1 MKKKVVAGNVTL
13 EEGAPKIC
21 VPLTGRD
28 ALGLADDL
36 EKLDGVPWDMVE
48 WRADYYEGLDEPGS
62 LEQALQMIR
71 QKIGGRPLLF
81 TYRTAEEGGK
91 GLDDWEHYRACNER
105 AAGTG
110 LADLIDLEMN
120 RGEERV
126 RSLAACLHD
135 KNTAVLLSFHNFHKT
150 PSREEMVER
159 MRKMQEMGGDVVK
172 LAVMPETGEDV
183 LRLMAASLD
192 MRERYADRPFVTM
205 SMGPMGAVTR
215 ISGGLTGSAITFGT
229 AGEASAPGQLPARK
243 LALCL
248 QILSECDE

>member
-1 MKKKVVAGNVTL
+1 MIWK
-13 EEGAPKIC
+13 
-21 VPLTGRD
+21 
-28 ALGLADDL
+28 
-36 EKLDGVPWDMVE
+36 KLDGVPWDMVE

-135 KNTAVLLSFHNFHKT
+135 KNTAVLLSFHDFHKDSLQGGDGRT
-150 PSREEMVER
+150 DEKKCRR
-159 MRKMQEMGGDVVK
+159 WGGDVVK

-192 MRERYADRPFVTM
+192 MRERYA
-205 SMGPMGAVTR
+205 GPALRDHVHGPHGSR
-215 ISGGLTGSAITFGT
+215 HPGLA
-229 AGEASAPGQLPARK
+229 AG
-243 LALCL
+243 
-248 QILSECDE
+248 

>member
-1 MKKKVVAGNVTL
+1 
-13 EEGAPKIC
+13 
-21 VPLTGRD
+21 
-28 ALGLADDL
+28 
-36 EKLDGVPWDMVE
+36 
-48 WRADYYEGLDEPGS
+48 
-62 LEQALQMIR
+62 
-71 QKIGGRPLLF
+71 
-81 TYRTAEEGGK
+81 
-91 GLDDWEHYRACNER
+91 
-105 AAGTG
+105 
-110 LADLIDLEMN
+110 
-120 RGEERV
+120 
-126 RSLAACLHD
+126 
-135 KNTAVLLSFHNFHKT
+135 
-150 PSREEMVER
+150 

-183 LRLMAASLD
+183 LCLMAASLD